1 MRTGSPIR
9 IALST
14 VLIRLAS
21 EAVTLLSRAPSM
33 LQTQRV
39 AWPWGS
45 IRRGH
50 NPPLSTITA
59 FSEEL
64 RSGGRP
70 VFCQRLTCQ
79 GVGRAR
85 GVWDEGEG
93 EGRRMGWMDRF
104 QARQHLNLQARVCIV
119 PVSID
124 EREMHRG

>member
-9 IALST
+9 IALSN

-50 NPPLSTITA
+50 SPPLSTITA

-70 VFCQRLTCQ
+70 VFRQRLTFQ
-79 GVGRAR
+79 GVGGTR

-93 EGRRMGWMDRF
+93 EGRRMGYQGSR
-104 QARQHLNLQARVCIV
+104 
-119 PVSID
+119 SILLLK
-124 EREMHRG
+124 RPP